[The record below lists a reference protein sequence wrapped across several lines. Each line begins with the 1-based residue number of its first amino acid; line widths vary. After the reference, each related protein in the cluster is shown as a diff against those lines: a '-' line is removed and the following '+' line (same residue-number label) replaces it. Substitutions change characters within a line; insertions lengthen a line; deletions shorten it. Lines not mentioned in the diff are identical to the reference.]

1 MPAGPLLGELPPPGP
16 LADTG
21 PERPLHPSLCT
32 LAPGCRVPRVRGKR
46 GPRSRLG
53 AGRRRGRRTGPA
65 PGGPGPRSRRSRGPG
80 GNRTRR
86 PGLAW
91 PPEQGTRPP
100 RASGQCSVGRTGLG
114 ASRTF
119 RSGWGRR
126 WRLGPGLPGARA
138 RGPVP
143 ACSSRLRGAAGTC
156 FSLGLGREPGG
167 WAAGGGGRPRW
178 PGVGS
183 GMGARVPRRCT
194 VLGGGD
200 ARGAWAG
207 GHLFAGAVW
216 GASAGHPVSGSPRWG
231 WGWSRSPA
239 TRARP
244 ERPEHRAAGGHL
256 RSSVRSR
263 RPPARSAGPRGLPRD
278 GHGCGAAGERGC
290 GASGAGLEAF

>member
-100 RASGQCSVGRTGLG
+100 RASGQWSVGRTGLG

-119 RSGWGRR
+119 RSRWGRR
-126 WRLGPGLPGARA
+126 GQLGPGLPGARA

-167 WAAGGGGRPRW
+167 GRLAGEGGRGG
-178 PGVGS
+178 PGWGRGWGPGS
-183 GMGARVPRRCT
+183 RAGARSWAEGTRAEPGPAATCSQAQFGERPRVTPSR
-194 VLGGGD
+194 G
-200 ARGAWAG
+200 ARGG
-207 GHLFAGAVW
+207 AGA
-216 GASAGHPVSGSPRWG
+216 GARRQERDPSGLSTG
-231 WGWSRSPA
+231 QQ
-239 TRARP
+239 
-244 ERPEHRAAGGHL
+244 ED
-256 RSSVRSR
+256 V
-263 RPPARSAGPRGLPRD
+263 
-278 GHGCGAAGERGC
+278 
-290 GASGAGLEAF
+290 